1 MALCMKFTDRSSVG
15 AVKETQEGYL
25 VATSRVAR
33 TGVQQYLASELGDIA
48 TAAGFNPMDVVRV
61 YRHADEVFHK
71 DSLATITRLPIT
83 IDHPK
88 ENVTADNWSQLAVG
102 EIGDAYSTEPEWVVV
117 NPMLKDKRGVNAART
132 THKEFSMGYTADIIV
147 ARDGIQAD
155 FEISNIRYN
164 HLALV
169 PAARAGHEAR
179 IGDSWGA
186 SVIQDSQ
193 PGISPN
199 TAGKEGQ
206 MSDSLKT
213 VVLGDKAV
221 SVALGDVA
229 AIEQYKTDMQRK
241 LTDAEMAKKKSDEE
255 NDEKIGELK
264 AKLKKAEDAAVIDV
278 DKLVAERTEL
288 VGKVKAIDAK
298 IDPAGKTD
306 AELRKAAVASK
317 FGDAMLKD
325 ASDAEI
331 SGMFKAI
338 AVDAKTVNPVADAL
352 RQGVKNIGDGA
363 AAMNDAL
370 VQSNQ
375 DMNAWRNKK

>member
-1 MALCMKFTDRSSVG
+1 MIRFTDRTSVG
-15 AVKETQEGYL
+15 AVKETAEGYL

-33 TGVQQYLASELGDIA
+33 TGVQMYLASELGDIA
-48 TAAGFNPMDVVRV
+48 TAAGFKPTDVVSV

-88 ENVTADNWSQLAVG
+88 ENVTAENWAKLAVG

-147 ARDGIQAD
+147 ARDGLPAD

-186 SVIQDSQ
+186 SVIQDYQ

-221 SVALGDVA
+221 SVAPGDVA
-229 AIEQYKTDMQRK
+229 AIEQYKADMQRK
-241 LTDAEMAKKKSDEE
+241 LNDAESAKKKSDDE

-288 VGKVKAIDAK
+288 VGKVKAIDSK

-338 AVDAKTVNPVADAL
+338 AVDSKTGNPVADAL
-352 RQGVKNIGDGA
+352 RQGVKTFGDAGA
-363 AAMNDAL
+363 AMEDAR
-370 VQSNQ
+370 VKSDN
-375 DMNAWRNKK
+375 DMNAWRNK

>member
-1 MALCMKFTDRSSVG
+1 MIRFTDRSSVG
-15 AVKETQEGYL
+15 AVKETAEGYL

-33 TGVQQYLASELGDIA
+33 TGVQLYLASELGDIA
-48 TAAGFNPMDVVRV
+48 TAAGFKPADVVRV
-61 YRHADEVFHK
+61 YRHADQVFHK

-88 ENVTADNWSQLAVG
+88 ENVTADNWAKLAVG

-147 ARDGIQAD
+147 ARDGLQAD

-186 SVIQDSQ
+186 ASIEDSQ
-193 PGISPN
+193 TGIPPI

-241 LTDAEMAKKKSDEE
+241 LTDAQATHDAAVAGKDEQ
-255 NDEKIGELK
+255 IGKLK
-264 AKLKKAEDAAVIDV
+264 ADLATAQAAAVIDV
-278 DKLVAERTEL
+278 DKLVAERSEL
-288 VGKVKAIDAK
+288 VGNVKAIDAK
-298 IDPAGKTD
+298 IDPAGKSD
-306 AELRKAAVASK
+306 AELRRAAVASR
-317 FGDAMLKD
+317 FGDADIKD
-325 ASDAEI
+325 APDAEI
-331 SGMFKAI
+331 NGMFKAI
-338 AVDAKTVNPVADAL
+338 VSTQKQGNPVADAM
-352 RQGVKNIGDGA
+352 RQGLKPVGDSGTAMADAQSAYVARLTRQTKQGA
-363 AAMNDAL
+363 
-370 VQSNQ
+370 
-375 DMNAWRNKK
+375 

>member
-1 MALCMKFTDRSSVG
+1 MKFTDRSSVG
-15 AVKETQEGYL
+15 AVKETSEGYL

-33 TGVQQYLASELGDIA
+33 TGVQMYLASELGDIA
-48 TAAGFNPMDVVRV
+48 KDAGFKPADVVSV
-61 YRHADEVFHK
+61 YRHPDEVFHK

-88 ENVTADNWSQLAVG
+88 ENVTADNWAKLAVG
-102 EIGDAYSTEPEWVVV
+102 EVGDAYSTEPEWVVV

-147 ARDGIQAD
+147 ARDGIPAD

-169 PAARAGHEAR
+169 PAARAGREAR

-186 SVIQDSQ
+186 SVIEDSQ
-193 PGISPN
+193 TGISPN

-241 LTDAEMAKKKSDEE
+241 LNDAEMAKKKSD
-255 NDEKIGELK
+255 DEKDEEIGTLK

-298 IDPAGKTD
+298 IDPSGLSD
-306 AELRKAAVASK
+306 ADLRKAAVVSK

-338 AVDAKTVNPVADAL
+338 AVDAKAGNPVADAL
-352 RQGVKNIGDGA
+352 RQGVKSFGDAGS
-363 AAMNDAL
+363 AMNDAL
-370 VQSNQ
+370 VKSNN
-375 DMNAWRNKK
+375 DMNAWRNQ

>member
-1 MALCMKFTDRSSVG
+1 MIRFTDRSSVG

-48 TAAGFNPMDVVRV
+48 TVAGFKPMDVVRV
-61 YRHADEVFHK
+61 YRHPDEVFHK

-88 ENVTADNWSQLAVG
+88 ENVTAENWAKLAVG

-229 AIEQYKTDMQRK
+229 AIEQYKTDMNKQ
-241 LTDAEMAKKKSDEE
+241 LADAKEAKRESDDAKDEE
-255 NDEKIGELK
+255 IGALKI
-264 AKLKKAEDAAVIDV
+264 KLKKAEDAAVIDV

-338 AVDAKTVNPVADAL
+338 AVDAKTGNPVADAL
-352 RQGVKNIGDGA
+352 RQGVKTFGDAGA
-363 AAMNDAL
+363 AMEDAR
-370 VQSNQ
+370 VKSDN
-375 DMNAWRNKK
+375 DMNAWRNK

>member
-1 MALCMKFTDRSSVG
+1 MIRFTDRSSVG
-15 AVKETQEGYL
+15 SVRETQEGYL

-33 TGVQQYLASELGDIA
+33 TGVQMYLASELGDIA
-48 TAAGFNPMDVVRV
+48 TTAGFKPTDVVSV

-147 ARDGIQAD
+147 ARDGLPAD

-186 SVIQDSQ
+186 SVIEDSQ
-193 PGISPN
+193 PGNQPTPKGGLMPDVKPVI
-199 TAGKEGQ
+199 
-206 MSDSLKT
+206 
-213 VVLGDKAV
+213 LGDSVVQVPIADAV
-221 SVALGDVA
+221 
-229 AIEQYKTDMQRK
+229 AIEKFKADMERK
-241 LTDAEMAKKKSDEE
+241 LSDAASEKKKSD
-255 NDEKIGELK
+255 DEKDEEIGTLK
-264 AKLKKAEDAAVIDV
+264 AKLKKAEDAAVVDV

-298 IDPAGKTD
+298 IDPAGKSD
-306 AELRKAAVASK
+306 ADLRRAAVASH
-317 FGDAMLKD
+317 FGDADIKD
-325 ASDAEI
+325 APDAEI

-338 AVDAKTVNPVADAL
+338 VSTQKQSNPVADAM
-352 RQGVKNIGDGA
+352 RQGLKSVGDSGA
-363 AAMNDAL
+363 AMADA
-370 VQSNQ
+370 QSAYVARLTRQ
-375 DMNAWRNKK
+375 AKQGA

>member
-1 MALCMKFTDRSSVG
+1 MVAGMKFTDRSSVG
-15 AVKETQEGYL
+15 ALKETAEGYL

-33 TGVQQYLASELGDIA
+33 TGVQLYLASELGDIA
-48 TAAGFNPMDVVRV
+48 KDAGFKPNDIVRV
-61 YRHADEVFHK
+61 NRRPEEVFHK

-88 ENVTADNWSQLAVG
+88 DQVTAENWSKLAVG
-102 EIGDAYSTEPEWVVV
+102 EIGDAYSTETEWVVV
-117 NPMLKDKRGVNAART
+117 NPMLKDARGVKAART
-132 THKEFSMGYTADIIV
+132 THKELSMGYSADIV
-147 ARDGIQAD
+147 VDASGVDAD
-155 FEISNIRYN
+155 FDMQAIRYN

-169 PAARAGHEAR
+169 PEARAGSNAR

-186 SVIQDSQ
+186 MTIKDSQ

-241 LTDAEMAKKKSDEE
+241 LNDAEMAKKKSD
-255 NDEKIGELK
+255 DEKDEEIGTLK

-288 VGKVKAIDAK
+288 VGKVKAIDSK

-338 AVDAKTVNPVADAL
+338 AVDAKTGNPVADAL
-352 RQGVKNIGDGA
+352 RQGVKTFGDAG

-370 VQSNQ
+370 DKSNN
-375 DMNAWRNKK
+375 DMNAWRNQ

>member
-1 MALCMKFTDRSSVG
+1 MIRFTDRSSVG
-15 AVKETQEGYL
+15 AVKETAEGYL

-48 TAAGFNPMDVVRV
+48 TAAGFKPMDVVRV
-61 YRHADEVFHK
+61 FRHPDEVFHK

-88 ENVTADNWSQLAVG
+88 ENVTADNWAKLAVG

-147 ARDGIQAD
+147 ARDGLQAD
-155 FEISNIRYN
+155 FEVSNIRYN

-241 LTDAEMAKKKSDEE
+241 LNDAEMAKKKSD
-255 NDEKIGELK
+255 DEKDEEIGTLK

-306 AELRKAAVASK
+306 ADLRRAAVASH
-317 FGDAMLKD
+317 FGDADIKD
-325 ASDAEI
+325 APDAEI
-331 SGMFKAI
+331 NGMFKAI
-338 AVDAKTVNPVADAL
+338 VSTQKQSNPVADAM
-352 RQGVKNIGDGA
+352 RQGLKSVGDSGTAMADAQSAYVARLTRQAKQGA
-363 AAMNDAL
+363 
-370 VQSNQ
+370 
-375 DMNAWRNKK
+375 

>member
-1 MALCMKFTDRSSVG
+1 MKFTDRSSVG
-15 AVKETQEGYL
+15 AVKETAEGYL

-33 TGVQQYLASELGDIA
+33 TGVQLYLASELGDIA
-48 TAAGFNPMDVVRV
+48 TAAGFKPADVVRV
-61 YRHADEVFHK
+61 YRHADQVFHK

-147 ARDGIQAD
+147 ARDGLQAD

-179 IGDSWGA
+179 IGDFWGV

-193 PGISPN
+193 PGIPPI

-229 AIEQYKTDMQRK
+229 AIEQYKTDMQRQ
-241 LTDAEMAKKKSDEE
+241 LNDA
-255 NDEKIGELK
+255 K
-264 AKLKKAEDAAVIDV
+264 ATHEAAVAGKDEQIGKLRADLATAQAAAIIDV
-278 DKLVAERTEL
+278 DALVAARTDL
-288 VGKVKAIDAK
+288 LGKIKAIDAK
-298 IDPAGKTD
+298 IDTAGKTD

-338 AVDAKTVNPVADAL
+338 AVDAKTGNPVADAL
-352 RQGVKNIGDGA
+352 RQGVKSFGDAGA
-363 AAMNDAL
+363 AMEDARIK
-370 VQSNQ
+370 SDN
-375 DMNAWRNKK
+375 DMNAWRNK